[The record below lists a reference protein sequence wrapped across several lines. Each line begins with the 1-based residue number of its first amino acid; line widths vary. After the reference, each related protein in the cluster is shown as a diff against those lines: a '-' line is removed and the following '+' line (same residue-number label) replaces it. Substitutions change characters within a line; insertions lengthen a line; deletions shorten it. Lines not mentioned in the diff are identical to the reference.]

1 MTLPPLRPADAHA
14 ALQAPSP
21 WITRWAD
28 GLPPGARVLDLAC
41 GRGRHARW
49 LAAQG
54 LQVTALDRDAEALA
68 GLAGQPGV
76 EPLQADVEDGA
87 WPLGGVAFDAIVVT
101 NYLWRPLWPVLLA
114 SLAPGGLWLHETFA
128 QGHEALGRPSRPDF
142 LLRPGELLA
151 VAASA
156 GLQVLAYEDGLLD
169 GPPRRIQRIA
179 AARPAPGEAQAAAR
193 RLGPG

>member
-1 MTLPPLRPADAHA
+1 MSLPPLRPAEPHA

-21 WITRWAD
+21 WITRWAAE
-28 GLPPGARVLDLAC
+28 LPPGARVLDLAC

-49 LAAQG
+49 LAARG

-68 GLAGQPGV
+68 GLAGLPGLQ
-76 EPLQADVEDGA
+76 PLQADVEDGP
-87 WPLGGVAFDAIVVT
+87 WPLAGGAFDAIVVT
-101 NYLWRPLWPVLLA
+101 NYLWRPLWPALLA
-114 SLAPGGLWLHETFA
+114 CLAPGGLWLHETFA
-128 QGHEALGRPSRPDF
+128 LGHEALGRPSRPDF

-156 GLQVLAYEDGLLD
+156 GLQVLGYEDGLLD

-179 AARPAPGEAQAAAR
+179 AARPEADTAPARAR
-193 RLGPG
+193 RLDAT